1 MTGLTSSEALA
12 RRQRGEGNDVKL
24 TTSRSYLDII
34 KTNVFN
40 PVNVVLYAIGAGMVL
55 VGDIRS
61 AITTV
66 MLVAFNAV
74 VGIIQEMM
82 AKRKL
87 DQIALL
93 ARAKVTVRR
102 DGQDQQVDPAE
113 LVLGDVLVISAG
125 DQIPVDGVVADDSKL
140 EVDESALTGESDLIA
155 KTRGDPVL
163 SGSFC
168 VTGGGLVEATH
179 VGEQSFA
186 NQLTQNARQF
196 KLEQTPLQRDVN
208 RLLRILLLIVA
219 FYGFLAVLALWVL
232 NLPFELWLQILAVI
246 TGSVSAGLLVFITL
260 NYSWGAVRIGQQG
273 GLVQQINAVESLSN
287 ITVLCTDKTGT
298 LTANKIRYHDVH
310 PIGVDK
316 ATLEQR
322 LADFA

>member
-1 MTGLTSSEALA
+1 MTGLTSSEVLT
-12 RRQRGEGNDVKL
+12 RRERGEGNDLKL
-24 TTSRSYLDII
+24 TSSRSYTDIL

-55 VGDIRS
+55 VGDVRS
-61 AITTV
+61 AISTV

-74 VGIIQEMM
+74 VGIVQEVL

-102 DGQDQQVDPAE
+102 DGQEQHVDPAE
-113 LVLGDVLVISAG
+113 LVLGDVLVIRAG
-125 DQIPVDGVVADDSKL
+125 DQIPVDGVLADDGKL
-140 EVDESALTGESDLIA
+140 EVDESALTGESDLVA
-155 KTRGDPVL
+155 KLQGERVL

-168 VTGGGLVEATH
+168 VTGSGLVEATH

-196 KLEQTPLQRDVN
+196 KLEQTPLQNDVN

-219 FYGFLAVLALWVL
+219 FYGFLAVLALFVL
-232 NLPFELWLQILAVI
+232 DLPFELWLQILAVI
-246 TGSVSAGLLVFITL
+246 TGSVSAGLLVFVTL

-287 ITVLCTDKTGT
+287 VTVLCTDKTGT
-298 LTANKIRYHDVH
+298 LTANKIRFDDVAWPERL
-310 PIGVDK
+310 PIPGD
-316 ATLEQR
+316 
-322 LADFA
+322 

>member
-1 MTGLTSSEALA
+1 MTGLTSSEVLT
-12 RRQRGEGNDVKL
+12 RRERGEGNDLKL
-24 TTSRSYLDII
+24 TSSRSYTDIL

-55 VGDIRS
+55 VGDVRS
-61 AITTV
+61 AISTV

-74 VGIIQEMM
+74 VGIVQEVL

-102 DGQDQQVDPAE
+102 DGQEQQVDPAE
-113 LVLGDVLVISAG
+113 LVRGDMLVIRAG
-125 DQIPVDGVVADDSKL
+125 DQIPVDGVVSDESKL

-155 KTRGDPVL
+155 KVQGDQVL

-168 VTGGGLVEATH
+168 VTGSGLVEAIR

-196 KLEQTPLQRDVN
+196 KLEQTPLQNDVN

-219 FYGFLAVLALWVL
+219 FYGFLAVLALFVL
-232 NLPFELWLQILAVI
+232 DLPFELWLQILAVI
-246 TGSVSAGLLVFITL
+246 TGCDAQLLV
-260 NYSWGAVRIGQQG
+260 GRRAHRP
-273 GLVQQINAVESLSN
+273 
-287 ITVLCTDKTGT
+287 TGR
-298 LTANKIRYHDVH
+298 ARPADQRRRV
-310 PIGVDK
+310 
-316 ATLEQR
+316 AEQR
-322 LADFA
+322 DRALHRQDRHAHCQQDPL